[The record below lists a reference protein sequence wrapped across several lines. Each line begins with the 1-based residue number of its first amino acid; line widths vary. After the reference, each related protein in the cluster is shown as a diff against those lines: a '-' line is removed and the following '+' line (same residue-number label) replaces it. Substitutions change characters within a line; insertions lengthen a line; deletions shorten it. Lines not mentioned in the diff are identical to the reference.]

1 MYMCVCRMEGER
13 EREEGREKGREE
25 GREGGRER
33 GRKGGREEG
42 REGEREGGRAGGGIE
57 VRKLGRTYNL
67 PWGLHRKKATKGC
80 NNNKHNISSKQV
92 TEGGIQVYFH
102 H

>member
-13 EREEGREKGREE
+13 ERE
-25 GREGGRER
+25 REGGRER
-33 GRKGGREEG
+33 GWKGEREEG
-42 REGEREGGRAGGGIE
+42 REGEREGGRVGGGIE

-80 NNNKHNISSKQV
+80 NNIKQ
-92 TEGGIQVYFH
+92 
-102 H
+102 